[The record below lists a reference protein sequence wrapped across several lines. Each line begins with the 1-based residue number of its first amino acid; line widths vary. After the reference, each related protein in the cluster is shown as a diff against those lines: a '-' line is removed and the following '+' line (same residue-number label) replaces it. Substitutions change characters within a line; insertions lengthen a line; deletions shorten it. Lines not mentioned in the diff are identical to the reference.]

1 MASMAKK
8 LVESDRAC
16 LFAAAGCG
24 KTEEISKAV
33 ALSTSG
39 RQLVLTHT
47 HAGVRSLRN
56 RFRAMG
62 IPPRQYHVDTIAG
75 WALGCAAAY
84 PTLSGLSDLTPTGDA
99 WRDVYRAALEL
110 VKKPFY
116 RKVLQASY
124 DGIFVDEYQD
134 CVSSQ
139 HKFIMALADALPCRV
154 LCDPLQGIFDFQK
167 DDPIVKWQT
176 DIKPN
181 FIRLPDLTTPWRWT
195 NANNQLGKF
204 LSNLRQALIQGKP
217 IELRGSPIQWLPCTP
232 NNQRK
237 TCFELA
243 QANEKSVV
251 AIHRWSQS
259 AHKFASTLK
268 GLYTSM
274 EEIECKDLM
283 MWSERI
289 EQAQRLSRPLAVIDF
304 AAMCMTKVSSEL
316 RSVREQF
323 SKEKKPQIK
332 PNRKHLDIILAL
344 LEVVSRD
351 DMSPVLESL
360 QLISQINGTV
370 LYRRELWYEMIR
382 AIKAYQADGFDS
394 LRDAA
399 WATRDQARR
408 FGRRTGDYRV
418 VSRTLLVKGLEFDHV
433 VVLDADQLDLKNLY
447 VAMTRGSKSLTVLSK
462 SPLITRG
469 PFAEL

>member
-1 MASMAKK
+1 
-8 LVESDRAC
+8 
-16 LFAAAGCG
+16 
-24 KTEEISKAV
+24 
-33 ALSTSG
+33 
-39 RQLVLTHT
+39 
-47 HAGVRSLRN
+47 
-56 RFRAMG
+56 
-62 IPPRQYHVDTIAG
+62 
-75 WALGCAAAY
+75 
-84 PTLSGLSDLTPTGDA
+84 
-99 WRDVYRAALEL
+99 
-110 VKKPFY
+110 
-116 RKVLQASY
+116 
-124 DGIFVDEYQD
+124 
-134 CVSSQ
+134 
-139 HKFIMALADALPCRV
+139 
-154 LCDPLQGIFDFQK
+154 
-167 DDPIVKWQT
+167 
-176 DIKPN
+176 
-181 FIRLPDLTTPWRWT
+181 
-195 NANNQLGKF
+195 
-204 LSNLRQALIQGKP
+204 
-217 IELRGSPIQWLPCTP
+217 
-232 NNQRK
+232 
-237 TCFELA
+237 
-243 QANEKSVV
+243 
-251 AIHRWSQS
+251 
-259 AHKFASTLK
+259 
-268 GLYTSM
+268 M

-399 WATRDQARR
+399 WAIRDQARR